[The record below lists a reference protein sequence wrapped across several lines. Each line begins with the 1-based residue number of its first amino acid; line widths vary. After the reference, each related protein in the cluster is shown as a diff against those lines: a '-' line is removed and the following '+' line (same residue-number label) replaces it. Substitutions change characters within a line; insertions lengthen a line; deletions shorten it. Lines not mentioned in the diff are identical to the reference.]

1 MLTKARQVLRR
12 WTLRQ
17 LVFVR
22 RVSRYRHSDIALLI
36 NAAMIGVVVGGIVV
50 IFHLTTEWAERV
62 FKILLTQA
70 ETTIPMRILAIPLVC
85 GLGGLGVGF
94 LNATLFKNVEGEGIQ
109 TVTYA
114 VHRHHGFLDWRLT
127 AKAILTAAFSIG
139 SGGGAGREGPTVLLG
154 ASLGS
159 SGAQLLQL
167 GSVQRQLLCVAGTAA
182 AISGIFNAP
191 LGGIVFALEVIWG
204 ELSARSFIPI
214 VIASVLATAT
224 ARIFMGNSPMIIA
237 PPLADIRLQDYFLMA
252 LLGIACGAT
261 GLYFLKTYHW
271 CFRKIQQLFIP
282 IHPTLR
288 PALGGVVIG
297 LILVALPTMLETTY
311 TPINQ
316 AIQGKGTLWI
326 ALATV
331 LVKPVSNAITL
342 GSGGAGGTFAPVMKV
357 GAMLGLCFGL
367 TLNLVFPNTP
377 IGLYALVGAGAL
389 IGSTFSAPLA
399 GAIILF
405 EISRNYTVLLPLLFA
420 SVFAHFIVHRIGIP
434 TFNPLA
440 LPQTNLT
447 TNMAKDKSHT
457 RSNVSTDETP

>member
-1 MLTKARQVLRR
+1 MHIDRAFWIQQAETVRQ
-12 WTLRQ
+12 WTFLWIG
-17 LVFVR
+17 LVR
-22 RVSRYRHSDIALLI
+22 RILRYRHSDIAMLVNASLI
-36 NAAMIGVVVGGIVV
+36 GIVV
-50 IFHLTTEWAERV
+50 GSIVVVFHLTTEWAERL
-62 FKILLTQA
+62 FRLLLTQA
-70 ETTIPMRILAIPLVC
+70 EVTVQIRILTVPLIC
-85 GLGGLGVGF
+85 GLGGLCVGV
-94 LNATLFKNVEGEGIQ
+94 LNATLFQNLEGEGIP
-109 TVTYA
+109 TVTHA
-114 VHRHHGFLDWRLT
+114 VHEHHGFLDWRLT

-167 GSVQRQLLCVAGTAA
+167 NSTQRQLLCVAGTAA

-224 ARIFMGNSPMIIA
+224 ARIFMGNTPMIIA
-237 PPLADIRLQDYFLMA
+237 PPLAEIRLQDYFLMA

-271 CFRKIQQLFIP
+271 SIRQTQKALANISP
-282 IHPTLR
+282 IVR
-288 PALGGVVIG
+288 PAIGGVLTG
-297 LILVALPTMLETTY
+297 LILVLLPTMLETTY

-316 AIQGKGTLWI
+316 AIQGRGALWI

-331 LVKPVSNAITL
+331 LVKPFSNAITL
-342 GSGGAGGTFAPVMKV
+342 GSGGAGGTFAPAMKA

-367 TLNLVFPNTP
+367 ALNVVLPGTP
-377 IGLYALVGAGAL
+377 AGLYALVGAGAL
-389 IGSTFSAPLA
+389 IGSTFAAPLA

-405 EISRNYTVLLPLLFA
+405 EISRNYAVLLPLLFA
-420 SVFAHFIVHRIGIP
+420 SVFAHFIVHRNGIA
-434 TFNPLA
+434 TFNPLSSS
-440 LPQTNLT
+440 TN
-447 TNMAKDKSHT
+447 K
-457 RSNVSTDETP
+457 